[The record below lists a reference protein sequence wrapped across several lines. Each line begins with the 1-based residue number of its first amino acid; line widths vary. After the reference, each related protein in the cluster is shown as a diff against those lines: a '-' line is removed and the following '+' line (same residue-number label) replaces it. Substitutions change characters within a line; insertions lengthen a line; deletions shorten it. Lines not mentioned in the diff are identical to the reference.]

1 MLRQRDAAGGFR
13 RCRTTSAAGL
23 VHPDRAAEKAQR
35 EHSVTPLCARMTAP
49 YPMPRAARRPIR
61 FHFRRRLT
69 LVPHQYSGRYATHAS
84 IKIFRGKLPTQ
95 PPTDTADGCGIGGR
109 PCGRPIR
116 LFFVEDQYFTGL
128 ALRYFFTIRATLNT
142 MASSNSRRS
151 SPVRRLIFSSRYTS
165 VFRWTNSF
173 REVSDTFRLFSKNF

>member
-13 RCRTTSAAGL
+13 RCRTTAAAGL
-23 VHPDRAAEKAQR
+23 VHPDRAAARAQR
-35 EHSVTPLCARMTAP
+35 EHSVPRFYACQAASYPVPRPL
-49 YPMPRAARRPIR
+49 RRSFR

-69 LVPHQYSGRYATHAS
+69 LVPHQYSGRKATCAS
-84 IKIFRGKLPTQ
+84 IKIFREKLPTQ

-109 PCGRPIR
+109 PCDRPIR
-116 LFFVEDQYFTGL
+116 LFSAEDQYFTGL

-165 VFRWTNSF
+165 VFRCTNSF